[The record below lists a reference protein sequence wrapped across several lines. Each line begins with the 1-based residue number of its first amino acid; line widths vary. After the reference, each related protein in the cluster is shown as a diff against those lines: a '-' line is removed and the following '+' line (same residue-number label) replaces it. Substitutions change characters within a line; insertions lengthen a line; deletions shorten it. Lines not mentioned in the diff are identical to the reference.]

1 MNDHVTLG
9 QVVAAFAFALVR
21 GWISTTLQ
29 LAHKQ
34 PCALI
39 SFAAGTLLGVII
51 SDFAGKFARVSLLAC
66 SCDRSFNDV
75 FIAPSE

>member
-34 PCALI
+34 LCTLI

-51 SDFAGKFARVSLLAC
+51 FRFCRKVCAHVLVAC
-66 SCDRSFNDV
+66 SCDRSFNDA
-75 FIAPSE
+75 FIAQSE

>member
-1 MNDHVTLG
+1 MITLLLG
-9 QVVAAFAFALVR
+9 QVVAAFAFALGR

-39 SFAAGTLLGVII
+39 SFAAGTLLQVTRRNLVSAAPFREWSPAI
-51 SDFAGKFARVSLLAC
+51 FAEFELT
-66 SCDRSFNDV
+66 
-75 FIAPSE
+75 